1 MTHNNSKPVAQNTH
15 SQTWWTPRRMK
26 LAGLGG
32 LVGGFGGLLS
42 SFGGFSI
49 AGLSIGST
57 GMGIGPGAVGMLY
70 PVWHVL
76 FAVALL
82 AANARYGS
90 RYGRGGHS
98 IAIVLALSL
107 VSYAGSVIVLVA
119 GRTMIGDLLLPIG
132 ALTGTAYMV
141 IRLVGTLYG
150 ISLWRHEDVSRLTAG
165 LFIVL
170 FPAVFILGPLTQLG
184 FPGVL
189 IAAPL
194 DLAFISLGYD
204 LWAVDLKSSAGRV
217 EARA

>member
-1 MTHNNSKPVAQNTH
+1 
-15 SQTWWTPRRMK
+15 MK

-32 LVGGFGGLLS
+32 LAGGLGGLLS
-42 SFGGFSI
+42 SFGGFSV
-49 AGLSIGST
+49 AGLSIGNT
-57 GMGIGPGAVGMLY
+57 GMGIGPDAVGMLY

-76 FAVALL
+76 FTVALF

-90 RYGRGGHS
+90 RYGRSGRS
-98 IAIVLALSL
+98 MATILALSL
-107 VSYAGSVIVLVA
+107 VSYAGSIIILVA

-141 IRLVGTLYG
+141 IRLVGSLYG

-170 FPAVFILGPLTQLG
+170 FPAIFILGPLTQLG

-194 DLAFISLGYD
+194 DLAFITLGYD
-204 LWAVDLKSSAGRV
+204 LWTIDSNTSGRGTEV
-217 EARA
+217 MG